1 MSLLDKLRARD
12 PDLISLRKS
21 MRAILVVPALFA
33 VLHAVLGLQTIA
45 TYGFFGCLVGIIFAN
60 FGGPSKPRA
69 VAYAAMIIL
78 GDILIII
85 GSLLSDTIVGGAAA
99 MFVIIF
105 LVSFAAVFGGY
116 TPVFMAPAALS
127 FSLAIMDPLSASPID
142 ARIIGWTIG
151 GAVAMIAGLLLWPI
165 DRRPR
170 LRRSLAEICGG
181 LSAALANTNDRKAA
195 ETAYNRAEK
204 GLSDALKAISTPL
217 RPAGP
222 TSRDI
227 GLLRMLTLLEQATDM
242 TRRLL
247 DGDGDRQLESPLRV
261 ACADAF
267 RRTRAVLLGEAEP
280 DTLAQDIPELDHARL
295 ATDHT
300 IDLATMQAAEE
311 ETAETQAD
319 DPALAAVRRMFPVKV
334 LSHIAIW
341 VEASAATATGA
352 GNLVRPTRSAPEL
365 RPYSDRPLAL
375 FNRMR
380 GILSFA
386 LDPDGVI
393 FRNSIRAAAALS
405 LAVVLAK
412 VLPVDHGFWVTLA
425 ALLVLHSSAASTTAT
440 SLQAIA
446 GTLIGF
452 VIAALVLLAFGNSP
466 VAMWVLL
473 PIAIFLAGY
482 MPGVVGFMIGQ
493 TSFTIL
499 VIVLYTLIDPVGIT
513 TDIARVE
520 TVALGAAT
528 GAVMS
533 LILWPHG
540 ARVALARALE
550 TSYRIATEALRTV
563 PFEPIENRTDAIARM
578 QASRRRRDEAFVTA
592 LTERG
597 QRIDVQAWM
606 ALFRAPNM
614 VHSLIIGY
622 WAPPSAWL
630 KEHCDDAVT
639 ATIAHREQVEAA
651 LRHVADSLDAKSQGM
666 APSSAAEERD
676 RRSAILEASIARARP
691 EGPDTVNDVRLLIL
705 LNEWLAYV
713 DRYVTAAEPELAH
726 AKDTSRPWAWL
737 HWSQPK
743 LRERSS

>member
-1 MSLLDKLRARD
+1 MSLLSKLRARD
-12 PDLISLRKS
+12 PDLLNLRKS
-21 MRAILVVPALFA
+21 MRAILLVPALFA
-33 VLHAVLGLQTIA
+33 VLHLALGLQTIA

-69 VAYAAMIIL
+69 VAYATMIVL
-78 GDILIII
+78 GDVLIII

-99 MFVIIF
+99 MFVIMF

-116 TPVFMAPAALS
+116 APVFMAPAALS
-127 FSLAIMDPLSASPID
+127 FSLAVMDPLSASPID
-142 ARIIGWTIG
+142 VRIIGWTIG
-151 GAVAMIAGLLLWPI
+151 GAVAMIAGLFLWPI

-170 LRRSLAEICGG
+170 LRRSLADICGG
-181 LSAALANTNDRKAA
+181 LSSALANTNDREAA
-195 ETAYNRAEK
+195 ETGYNRAQK
-204 GLSDALKAISTPL
+204 GLADALKAISTPL

-227 GLLRMLTLLEQATDM
+227 GLLRMLTRLEQAADM

-247 DGDGDRQLESPLRV
+247 DGEGDRQLETPLRA

-267 RRTRAVLLGEAEP
+267 SRTRAVLLEEADP
-280 DTLAQDIPELDHARL
+280 DTLAQDIPELDRARL

-300 IDLATMQAAEE
+300 VDLAAMQAAEE
-311 ETAETQAD
+311 ETAGPQTG
-319 DPALAAVRRMFPVKV
+319 DPALAAVRRMFPIKA

-341 VEASAATATGA
+341 VEANAAIAMGA
-352 GNLVRPTRSAPEL
+352 GSLVAPTRTAPEL

-375 FNRMR
+375 FSRIR

-405 LAVVLAK
+405 LAVVVAK
-412 VLPVDHGFWVTLA
+412 VVPVDHGFWVTLA

-440 SLQAIA
+440 SLQAVA

-466 VAMWVLL
+466 VAMWILL
-473 PIAIFLAGY
+473 PIAVFMAGY

-493 TSFTIL
+493 TAFTIL

-533 LILWPHG
+533 FILWPHG

-550 TSYRIATEALRTV
+550 TSYRVAAEASRTV
-563 PFEPIENRTDAIARM
+563 PFEPMENRSDAIARM
-578 QASRRRRDEAFVTA
+578 QAARRRRDEAFVTA

-606 ALFRAPNM
+606 TLFRAPNM

-622 WAPPSAWL
+622 WASPSDWL
-630 KEHCDDAVT
+630 KEHCADAMK
-639 ATIAHREQVEAA
+639 ATIAHRDRVEAA
-651 LRHVADSLDAKSQGM
+651 LKHVADSLGAKTEGRV
-666 APSSAAEERD
+666 PSSAAEERD
-676 RRSAILEASIARARP
+676 RRTAIFEAAIARARP

-713 DRYVTAAEPELAH
+713 DRYVLAAEPELEH

-737 HWSQPK
+737 RWSQPK
-743 LRERSS
+743 LRERPS